1 MAYIHNC
8 AANGRVYPSRRRAPS
23 REAPTICREAPT
35 IRRRAL
41 IIVVGYLLLG
51 VSPALALPPPP
62 DAKQL
67 DPKQPVWIDEGRTR
81 VMVDGK
87 VVLREGVLEMFA
99 CPAGTKEHEAVV
111 AVDAKAYLVHTGLLL
126 VGAEEG
132 TPVRFQPEYKPPTGT
147 EIEVVVH
154 WTAEGKPH
162 QARAQDWVRNVN
174 TKQAMDLPF
183 VFAGSGFWTDP
194 DSGKQH
200 YLADAGD
207 FICVSNFGAAML
219 DVPAP
224 SSASNGE
231 LWFEPFT
238 EHIPPAG
245 TEVRLVLTPKKVQK
259 EAAVAPEKK
268 PVAEAKPAEKEQ
280 TNKAQ

>member
-1 MAYIHNC
+1 MANLDTRPASH
-8 AANGRVYPSRRRAPS
+8 RVYPARRRAHS
-23 REAPTICREAPT
+23 LRQQTIAG
-35 IRRRAL
+35 L
-41 IIVVGYLLLG
+41 GLLLS
-51 VSPALALPPPP
+51 VSPAFALEPPAN
-62 DAKQL
+62 AKQL
-67 DPKQPVWIDEGRTR
+67 DPKQPVWIDEARTC

-111 AVDAKAYLVHTGLLL
+111 AVDSKAYLVHTGLLL

-132 TPVRFQPEYKPPTGT
+132 SPVRFQPEYKPPTGT
-147 EIEVVVH
+147 EIEVRIE
-154 WTAEGKPH
+154 WTADGKP
-162 QARAQDWVRNVN
+162 QKARAQDWVRNAD
-174 TKQAMDLPF
+174 TKKAMDLPF

-207 FICVSNFGAAML
+207 FICVSNFGSAML

-224 SSASNGE
+224 SSASNNE

-238 EHIPPAG
+238 ERIPEVG
-245 TEVRLVLTPKKVQK
+245 TEVRLVLTPKVKK
-259 EAAVAPEKK
+259 DAAPEAKAEAEVK
-268 PVAEAKPAEKEQ
+268 PTEAKPVEEKAPAPKTE
-280 TNKAQ
+280 K

>member
-1 MAYIHNC
+1 MANSDTRPVSR
-8 AANGRVYPSRRRAPS
+8 RVYPARRRAPS
-23 REAPTICREAPT
+23 L
-35 IRRRAL
+35 RRQTFACL
-41 IIVVGYLLLG
+41 CLAVGI
-51 VSPALALPPPP
+51 SPAWALEPPEN
-62 DAKQL
+62 AKRL
-67 DPKQPVWIDEGRTR
+67 DPKSPVWIDEARTC

-99 CPAGTKEHEAVV
+99 CPAGTKEHESVV
-111 AVDAKAYLVHTGLLL
+111 AVDTKAYLVHTGLLL

-147 EIEVVVH
+147 EIEVSIE
-154 WTAEGKPH
+154 WTADGKP
-162 QARAQDWVRNVN
+162 QKARAQDWVRNAD
-174 TKQAMDLPF
+174 TKKAMDLPF

-207 FICVSNFGAAML
+207 FICVSNFGSAML

-224 SSASNGE
+224 SSASNNE

-238 EHIPPAG
+238 ERIPELG
-245 TEVRLVLTPKKVQK
+245 TEVRLVLTPKKK
-259 EAAVAPEKK
+259 DAAKPEAPEVK
-268 PVAEAKPAEKEQ
+268 PEAETKPAEAKPAEEK
-280 TNKAQ
+280 TPTSKAE

>member
-1 MAYIHNC
+1 MAKRDTRP
-8 AANGRVYPSRRRAPS
+8 ASRRVYPARPQAPS
-23 REAPTICREAPT
+23 LR
-35 IRRRAL
+35 
-41 IIVVGYLLLG
+41 LLTFAGLG
-51 VSPALALPPPP
+51 LLVCISPAAALDPPAG
-62 DAKQL
+62 AKQL
-67 DPKQPVWIDEGRTR
+67 DPKAPVWIDEARTC

-111 AVDAKAYLVHTGLLL
+111 AVDTKAYLVHTGLLL

-147 EIEVVVH
+147 EIEVRIE
-154 WTAEGKPH
+154 WTADGKP
-162 QARAQDWVRNVN
+162 QKARAQDWVRNAD
-174 TKQAMDLPF
+174 TKKAMDLPF

-207 FICVSNFGAAML
+207 FICVSNFGSAML

-224 SSASNGE
+224 SSASNTE

-238 EHIPPAG
+238 ERIPEVG
-245 TEVRLVLTPKKVQK
+245 TEVRLVLTPKKK
-259 EAAVAPEKK
+259 KDAAAAPAVET
-268 PVAEAKPAEKEQ
+268 KPAEE
-280 TNKAQ
+280 KAPAVKTAK

>member
-1 MAYIHNC
+1 MANLDTRP
-8 AANGRVYPSRRRAPS
+8 ASRRVYPARRRAHS
-23 REAPTICREAPT
+23 LRQQTIAG
-35 IRRRAL
+35 L
-41 IIVVGYLLLG
+41 GLLLS
-51 VSPALALPPPP
+51 VSPAFALDPPPN
-62 DAKQL
+62 AKQL
-67 DPKQPVWIDEGRTR
+67 DPKQPVWIDEARTC

-111 AVDAKAYLVHTGLLL
+111 AVDTKAYLVHTGLLL

-132 TPVRFQPEYKPPTGT
+132 SPVRFQPEYKPPTGT
-147 EIEVVVH
+147 EIEVRIE
-154 WTAEGKPH
+154 WTADGKP
-162 QARAQDWVRNVN
+162 QKARAQDWVRNAD
-174 TKQAMDLPF
+174 TKKAMDLPF

-207 FICVSNFGAAML
+207 FICVSNFGSAML

-224 SSASNGE
+224 SSASNTE

-238 EHIPPAG
+238 ERIPEVG
-245 TEVRLVLTPKKVQK
+245 TEVRLVLTPKKK
-259 EAAVAPEKK
+259 DAAAPEVK
-268 PVAEAKPAEKEQ
+268 AEAEEKPAEEKPVEE
-280 TNKAQ
+280 KAPAPKSEK

>member
-1 MAYIHNC
+1 MAYFDNC
-8 AANGRVYPSRRRAPS
+8 PANGRVYPSRRRAPS
-23 REAPTICREAPT
+23 LRARTIAGW
-35 IRRRAL
+35 L
-41 IIVVGYLLLG
+41 LLLG
-51 VSPALALPPPP
+51 FSPALALPPPP
-62 DAKQL
+62 NGKQL
-67 DPKQPVWIDEGRTR
+67 DPKQPVWIDESRTC
-81 VMVDGK
+81 VMVDGR

-111 AVDAKAYLVHTGLLL
+111 AVDTKAYLVHTGLLL

-147 EIEVVVH
+147 EIEIRVE
-154 WTAEGKPH
+154 WTADGKPH
-162 QARAQDWVRNVN
+162 KARAQDWVRNAD
-174 TKQAMDLPF
+174 TKKAMDLPF

-207 FICVSNFGAAML
+207 FICVSNFGSAML

-238 EHIPPAG
+238 ERIPPVG
-245 TEVRLVLTPKKVQK
+245 TEVRLVLTPKKKRDV
-259 EAAVAPEKK
+259 AAAPEVK
-268 PVAEAKPAEKEQ
+268 PEAEAKPAEE
-280 TNKAQ
+280 KAPAPITEK